1 MNTTLLYYEL
11 LVEDAGIPTK
21 LGLNYSF
28 VACEDTGWFKI
39 IAAFSYFPI
48 DLLIGNKIGNVYIL
62 IGLPKIFHA
71 DPSK

>member
-39 IAAFSYFPI
+39 IAAFSYFP
-48 DLLIGNKIGNVYIL
+48 
-62 IGLPKIFHA
+62 
-71 DPSK
+71 PSQS